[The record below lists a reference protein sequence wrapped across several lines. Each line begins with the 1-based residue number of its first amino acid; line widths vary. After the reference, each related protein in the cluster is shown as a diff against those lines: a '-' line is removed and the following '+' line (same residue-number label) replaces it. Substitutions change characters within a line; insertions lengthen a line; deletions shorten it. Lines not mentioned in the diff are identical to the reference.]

1 MIITRNVMNK
11 IISLFMIFILLNI
24 TGCAAMFHGTS
35 QQVSIRSQK
44 PNDKIYV
51 NEAYLGEGSAV
62 TTFKKNKNYTI
73 RVEEKGCQSVTVPA
87 TKSFDPTTL
96 LGVFIDLGIISILVV
111 DGAGTG
117 AWQQFD
123 QTSYVITSQCPSK

>member
-1 MIITRNVMNK
+1 M
-11 IISLFMIFILLNI
+11 
-24 TGCAAMFHGTS
+24 
-35 QQVSIRSQK
+35 RSQK

-87 TKSFDPTTL
+87 TKSY
-96 LGVFIDLGIISILVV
+96 
-111 DGAGTG
+111 GAGTG